1 MHLCGKGSIL
11 VKNRERRR
19 FMGKRDE
26 ITPNDFTG
34 VYRDIAEVIGI
45 ESTIALHRCF
55 QGQQITL
62 PKKLFTHDYIL
73 TKVKK
78 GDGATKVK
86 TVAAQYGYTERR
98 LRQIMKEHNN
108 A

>member
-1 MHLCGKGSIL
+1 MEIQ
-11 VKNRERRR
+11 E
-19 FMGKRDE
+19 E
-26 ITPNDFTG
+26 ITPSDFTG
-34 VYRDIAEVIGI
+34 VYRDIAEVIGV
-45 ESTIALHRCF
+45 ESTIALHNSF

-73 TKVKK
+73 TKIKK

-86 TVAAQYGYTERR
+86 KIAAQYGYTERR

>member
-1 MHLCGKGSIL
+1 MENQG
-11 VKNRERRR
+11 
-19 FMGKRDE
+19 D
-26 ITPNDFTG
+26 ITPNAFAG
-34 VYRDIAEVIGI
+34 VYRDIAEVIGV
-45 ESTIALHRCF
+45 ESTIALHTNF

-86 TVAAQYGYTERR
+86 KVAAQYGYTERR
-98 LRQIMKEHNN
+98 LRQIMKEYKND
-108 A
+108 